1 MGRTSDFELSIEQHN
16 QLIGAREAAKKAKDY
31 KRSVR
36 IRAVLLLGSHAKKRE
51 EVAEICETGV
61 STIYLWQRRYQK
73 FGLEGLIDQY
83 KPRPCRLS
91 EAQQNELAAVM
102 EEGPEA
108 SGFDT
113 GIWTSPLVGKVIK
126 ERYGIVYSVSAIA
139 RLLHRL
145 NFSVQLPQ
153 VQLARADPAA
163 QAKWSNE
170 DYPAIQK
177 RAEEAGGV
185 VFFSKTKRSSSSRAP
200 GPGRG
205 RGWVKGPS

>member
-1 MGRTSDFELSIEQHN
+1 MGRTSDFELSTEQHN
-16 QLIGAREAAKKAKDY
+16 QLIEARAAAKKARDY
-31 KRSVR
+31 KLSVR
-36 IRAVLLLGSHAKKRE
+36 IRAVLLLGTQGKKRE
-51 EVAEICETGV
+51 EVAEICETGL
-61 STIYLWQRRYQK
+61 STVYLWQRRYQK

-83 KPRPCRLS
+83 KSRPCRLS
-91 EAQQNELAAVM
+91 EAQQSELAVM
-102 EEGPEA
+102 MKEGPEA
-108 SGFDT
+108 CGFDT

-153 VQLARADPAA
+153 VQLARADPEA
-163 QAKWSNE
+163 QAKWLNE
-170 DYPAIQK
+170 DYPTIQK

-185 VFFSKTKRSSSSRAP
+185 VFFSRTNRSSSNRAA

-205 RGWVKGPS
+205 RGWVKAQS

>member
-1 MGRTSDFELSIEQHN
+1 MGRTSEFELSVEQHN
-16 QLIGAREAAKKAKDY
+16 QLIDARASAKKAKDY
-31 KRSVR
+31 KLSVR
-36 IRAVLLLGSHAKKRE
+36 IRAILLLGTQGKKRE
-51 EVAEICETGV
+51 EVAEICETGL

-73 FGLEGLIDQY
+73 LGLEGLIDQY
-83 KPRPCRLS
+83 KSRPCRLT
-91 EAQQNELAAVM
+91 ETQQSELATVI

-108 SGFDT
+108 CGFDT

-185 VFFSKTKRSSSSRAP
+185 VFFFRTKRSSNNRAA
-200 GPGRG
+200 GPGHG
-205 RGWVKGPS
+205 RGWVKARS